1 MIVLRGAICGMQ
13 LEGGI
18 QVPYRKNIIA
28 GAALA
33 VFSIGVLLVSFNIS
47 TFTGLGAA
55 PLGSAFIPRLWGVC
69 LGLLSLSLFFRGLRE
84 RAAYAKTGK
93 IVPFAFSFA
102 KFCKE
107 NREVILTFVV
117 IAVYTALMGVV
128 GFVIMSAFYLFAQ
141 ILILTPP
148 GRRNLLAAGII
159 SVVTSVLVDFIFVS
173 LLHVLLPRGILG
185 F

>member
-1 MIVLRGAICGMQ
+1 
-13 LEGGI
+13 
-18 QVPYRKNIIA
+18 VPYRKNIIA
-28 GAALA
+28 GAVLA
-33 VFSIGVLLVSFNIS
+33 VFSAFVLLVSFNIS

-55 PLGSAFIPRLWGVC
+55 PLGSAFIPRLWGGC

-93 IVPFAFSFA
+93 IVPLTFNFI
-102 KFCKE
+102 KFCGE
-107 NREVILTFVV
+107 NREVIMTFAV
-117 IAVYTALMGVV
+117 IAVYTALIGAV
-128 GFVIMSAFYLFAQ
+128 GFIIMSALYLFAQ

-148 GRRNLLAAGII
+148 GKRNFLAAGII
-159 SVVTSVLVDFIFVS
+159 SVVTSVLLDFIFVS

>member
-1 MIVLRGAICGMQ
+1 
-13 LEGGI
+13 
-18 QVPYRKNIIA
+18 VPYRKNIIA

-33 VFSIGVLLVSFNIS
+33 VFSAGILLLSLNIS

-69 LGLLSLSLFFRGLRE
+69 LGVLSLSLFFRGLRE
-84 RAAYAKTGK
+84 RGAYVKAGKAA
-93 IVPFAFSFA
+93 PFSFNFSEFR
-102 KFCKE
+102 KKKY
-107 NREVILTFVV
+107 EVILTFVT
-117 IAVYTALMGVV
+117 IAVYTALIGPI
-128 GFVIMSAFYLFAQ
+128 GFIIMSALYLFAQ

-148 GRRNLLAAGII
+148 GKRNLPVAAIVSVATAVLADY
-159 SVVTSVLVDFIFVS
+159 VFVS